1 MSAIFHQV
9 THSYENNFSVRAK
22 TVFTCGGGV
31 RLPESVC
38 KNLVSLCG
46 WRTRSRKIRFS
57 RADASVAHTRKK
69 KSKKQNKIAKKIETL
84 VAAAARL
91 AVAVARRH
99 CRCCAGEGGREVSP
113 RGERGDGHHPPPL
126 RPPPRRWRDAAT
138 GRARG
143 RPSSASAPATS
154 SSLSVERRR
163 RWDGRRPPPLGRPAS
178 ASAPATSSSSSAAAG
193 AVEASLFPPSPATK
207 PPACRRVSA

>member
-69 KSKKQNKIAKKIETL
+69 KSKKQNKNSEKN
-84 VAAAARL
+84 RNPSC
-91 AVAVARRH
+91 RR
-99 CRCCAGEGGREVSP
+99 SSS
-113 RGERGDGHHPPPL
+113 
-126 RPPPRRWRDAAT
+126 RRR
-138 GRARG
+138 RR
-143 RPSSASAPATS
+143 S
-154 SSLSVERRR
+154 SSLSLLCGGGWERGATT
-163 RWDGRRPPPLGRPAS
+163 GRTWGRPPS
-178 ASAPATSSSSSAAAG
+178 SSAPATSSSSVERRRHGESAGTAIVRLRSGHLLLLVGGEAPPLGWPASASTGTAG
-193 AVEASLFPPSPATK
+193 VRLRSSHL
-207 PPACRRVSA
+207 VVIVGGGGGG